1 MSKRIHAYIA
11 LCYLMLLACGSVAAQ
26 EAATTPSGLIVRSAP
41 EGAQATLSGP
51 VIVTGITPTFF
62 RQPLV
67 GDYKLEITRHGYEN
81 YSTHIT
87 LDPTRQME
95 VSVQLSPK
103 TRFKAAA
110 RSLLIPGWGQ
120 RYADENFK
128 GYAFSFLA
136 AGSIAAF
143 LIADNSY
150 NDDYDR
156 FEARVADYDSARA
169 EGASYQDL
177 SGLHSRLVDAQN
189 DAYDSENTR
198 RITIGVVAGVW
209 ALNLIDVLFFFP
221 NERGTFS
228 VKGLTVEPN
237 ANLNSVGL
245 TLSHRF

>member
-1 MSKRIHAYIA
+1 MSKRIYAYIA
-11 LCYLMLLACGSVAAQ
+11 LCCLMLTIPVSLAAQ
-26 EAATTPSGLIVRSAP
+26 EATTPSGLIVRSTP

-51 VIVTGITPTFF
+51 VVVTGITPTFF

-95 VSVQLSPK
+95 VSVELSPK

-136 AGSIAAF
+136 AGSITAF
-143 LIADNSY
+143 LIADHSY
-150 NDDYDR
+150 NNDYDR

-169 EGASYQDL
+169 DGASYQEL
-177 SGLHSRLVDAQN
+177 SALHSRLVDAQN
-189 DAYDSENTR
+189 KAYDSENTR

-237 ANLNSVGL
+237 ADLNSVGL